1 MPKSKSRKKKP
12 DKRYNLEPQRKQ
24 RAKKPP
30 RWYAPAVLIL
40 IGIGVAMVVL
50 NYMQL
55 LPGTRPPL
63 GASKPL
69 YQWGGLSIIALGMI
83 GTMRI
88 R

>member
-1 MPKSKSRKKKP
+1 MPKSKSRPAKQN
-12 DKRYNLEPQRKQ
+12 KRYNLEPQRKQ
-24 RAKKPP
+24 KVKKPS
-30 RWYAPAVLIL
+30 RIYAPAVLTFIL
-40 IGIGVAMVVL
+40 IGVAMVVL

-69 YQWGGLSIIALGMI
+69 YQWGGLAIIALGMI

>member
-1 MPKSKSRKKKP
+1 MPKSKSRQKSP
-12 DKRYNLEPQRKQ
+12 AKRYNLEPQRKQ
-24 RAKKPP
+24 RVKKPS

-40 IGIGVAMVVL
+40 IGIGIAMVVL

-55 LPGTRPPL
+55 LPGTDA
-63 GASKPL
+63 GAKPL
-69 YQWGGLSIIALGMI
+69 YQWGGLAIIALGMV

>member
-1 MPKSKSRKKKP
+1 MPKSKSRQKKP
-12 DKRYNLEPQRKQ
+12 NKRYNLEPQRKQ
-24 RAKKPP
+24 RTKKPS
-30 RWYAPAVLIL
+30 RWYAPAVLIFIL
-40 IGIGVAMVVL
+40 VGVVMVVL

-63 GASKPL
+63 GASKPI
-69 YQWGGLSIIALGMI
+69 YQWGGLAIIALGMI